1 MLRQQM
7 LRRSFLLVT
16 ATAALANVEQDVSDV
31 VAAMASGLSEGNA
44 AAFLKAVDASLP
56 GYESFAANVRGL
68 VAQNALSS
76 SIEIVKQDGD
86 DRGRNLELD
95 WLLEI
100 TGTDGNRNFVRRRER
115 VKVRLER
122 RKGKWRVTGIEPR
135 GFFAAAGGGGG

>member
-1 MLRQQM
+1 MR
-7 LRRSFLLVT
+7 RRSFLLLT
-16 ATAALANVEQDVSDV
+16 AATAWADVEQELSDL

-44 AAFLKAVDASLP
+44 AAFLKTVDASLP

-86 DRGRNLELD
+86 NRGRNLELD

-100 TGTDGNRNFVRRRER
+100 TGTDGSRNFVRRQDT

-122 RKGKWRVTGIEPR
+122 RKGRWRVTAIEPR
-135 GFFAAAGGGGG
+135 GFFAPPGVAPAK

>member
-1 MLRQQM
+1 M
-7 LRRSFLLVT
+7 RRRLFLLLVA
-16 ATAALANVEQDVSDV
+16 ATAWAGVEQDVSDL

-115 VKVRLER
+115 VKVGLER
-122 RKGKWRVTGIEPR
+122 RKGRWRVTAIEPR
-135 GFFAAAGGGGG
+135 GFFAPTGVGGGK